1 MERYAK
7 YNPETLEVEG
17 LYEREVENSILLPVA
32 FATRSI
38 VESVRNWKLAKAK
51 ENIDR
56 KYKMYIKKY
65 PEVEVSSFQ
74 NKAKEALLIKKDA
87 NIALEDTPYLSILAG
102 NDIDARNALADVI
115 NAKIVE
121 AAQLE
126 AEGVALRDKIKS
138 LTTLEDLLN
147 LSI

>member
-17 LYEREVENSILLPVA
+17 LYEREVENSILLPVT